1 MGRAG
6 NGPRVIHYQ
15 VIAIEGWEALD
26 LPNRPSARL
35 LAAALAAAQP
45 LLQLGFH
52 LVVLA
57 WRYMPNA
64 VARVGQAIRV
74 ALREH
79 AKNQMHSILSACSL
93 VSARERCRERFRIIR
108 AR

>member
-1 MGRAG
+1 MGQAG

-35 LAAALAAAQP
+35 LAAALMAAQP

-64 VARVGQAIRV
+64 VVRVGQALHV

-79 AKNQMHSILSACSL
+79 AKNQCIVLSVPVVWSRLEKDVENDFA
-93 VSARERCRERFRIIR
+93 
-108 AR
+108 

>member
-35 LAAALAAAQP
+35 LAAALMAAQP

-64 VARVGQAIRV
+64 VARVGQALRV

-79 AKNQMHSILSACSL
+79 AKNQCIVLSVPVVWSRLEKDVENDFA
-93 VSARERCRERFRIIR
+93 
-108 AR
+108 

>member
-35 LAAALAAAQP
+35 LAAAQP

-64 VARVGQAIRV
+64 VARVGQALRV